1 MIFTRLKKRWLRVGV
16 LLVAALV
23 ILTMMA
29 SASGKSVNLANLV
42 VLAIIALAIILGPA
56 LVDRRLGPR
65 EEDGWADSW
74 ERHSHEQR

>member
-29 SASGKSVNLANLV
+29 SASGRSVNLTNLV

-65 EEDGWADSW
+65 GEDGWADSW
-74 ERHSHEQR
+74 EKHSGE